1 MKTSFL
7 KIMTAALGLSLLAA
21 PMAAD
26 AATYGYAHAGPHGAS
41 AGVVFRGGP
50 GPGYHGGFNG
60 PGYHGGFYGRGGYGP
75 GYYGYHG
82 YGGYYHPVY
91 RPVAYGY
98 ARPVPVFY
106 NGYFGFAPAGWSGYY
121 YNGFWYHHRRWSG
134 GVWIYF

>member
-7 KIMTAALGLSLLAA
+7 KIATAALGLSLLAA
-21 PMAAD
+21 PLAAD
-26 AATYGYAHAGPHGAS
+26 AATYGYVHAGPHGTS
-41 AGVVFRGGP
+41 AGVVFRGGY
-50 GPGYHGGFNG
+50 GPGYHGGYY
-60 PGYHGGFYGRGGYGP
+60 GYRGGYGH
-75 GYYGYHG
+75 YGYHG
-82 YGGYYHPVY
+82 YGGGYYHPVAY

-106 NGYFGFAPAGWSGYY
+106 NGYFGFAPGGWSGYY